1 MNLMGGTLSFIL
13 SGLCSTCAIVAV
25 GIYPL
30 GYIVDPFLMMKKL
43 LMVGLGGV
51 LLLCALL
58 VFLPTPH
65 LTSLT
70 VQVGNRSGENGVSAL
85 GKIFPREGVQEEFGS
100 RESFLKDWGKLCGA
114 GPRCLGEPKIL
125 NSAEEFC
132 PRESFLHGMR
142 VGKDHAL

>member
-1 MNLMGGTLSFIL
+1 
-13 SGLCSTCAIVAV
+13 
-25 GIYPL
+25 
-30 GYIVDPFLMMKKL
+30 MMKKL
-43 LMVGLGGV
+43 LMVGLGGF

-65 LTSLT
+65 LTSQT
-70 VQVGNRSGENGVSAL
+70 VWVGNRSGENGVSAL
-85 GKIFPREGVQEEFGS
+85 GEISPREGVQEELGP
-100 RESFLKDWGKLCGA
+100 RKSFLKGWGKLRGA